1 MSFLLTNLKEALSPR
16 RPGFGG
22 KVWRTVWAHGL
33 RHFMCYTIVLS
44 AFQNG
49 LTKRIS
55 TAPNLRGRRCSCGVA
70 LWESRHISSLT
81 MSDHL
86 GIMHLDAL
94 RILGIQRFSLHVHP
108 WKGHHPE
115 KEHSTSSNHL
125 FSGDVFVV
133 RGWNF
138 ALKDVLTIWWT
149 NHEHALRELII
160 PIRMG
165 WLIDT
170 VLQQKLVDI
179 YSKCV
184 SSNVWMLCDIS
195 VRDPFVKGL
204 WWQSSISASYHI

>member
-1 MSFLLTNLKEALSPR
+1 MCWYFLLRTFNYHLLMSFLLTNLKEALSPR

-94 RILGIQRFSLHVHP
+94 RILGIQPVFPPCTPLKRAPS
-108 WKGHHPE
+108 WKGTFHIFQP
-115 KEHSTSSNHL
+115 SI
-125 FSGDVFVV
+125 F
-133 RGWNF
+133 RG
-138 ALKDVLTIWWT
+138 
-149 NHEHALRELII
+149 
-160 PIRMG
+160 
-165 WLIDT
+165 
-170 VLQQKLVDI
+170 
-179 YSKCV
+179 CV
-184 SSNVWMLCDIS
+184 CCEG
-195 VRDPFVKGL
+195 VKFC
-204 WWQSSISASYHI
+204 IERCFNNMMN